1 MSKKFNVKLNGKK
14 LTVDIDTKICD
25 LLEKAPHKGK
35 HPAVGA
41 KLNNRVVGLR
51 YALKCPAEIVTLDI
65 SDREGMDIYRRTAS
79 SVLYAAVAKIAPDAR
94 VVVGQS
100 IGSGYF
106 FEIHNHV
113 VDDKFIKEIDLTMKK
128 IVSDDLPLCR
138 EWVPVE
144 EAIEIFSSFNA
155 NDRVK
160 LVSQLKRSEIPMISI
175 GEYRGYAHGPIAY
188 KSSLINAWNLVPY
201 EHGMVLIF
209 PDSEGR
215 VETDFS
221 AQPKLFATYL
231 EAKRWNELMHIENVA
246 DLNAQCMGRKSDEMV
261 KVAEAIHEKKIS
273 AIADTIASNE
283 NLRLVLISGPTS
295 SGKTTF
301 SKRLRI
307 HLKIFGL
314 EPVTISLDSYYL
326 NRDDSPRHPDGTYDF
341 ETIKALDLEL
351 FNDHLT
357 KLLKGKEIEMPAY
370 SFAMG
375 KRDPSKSIK
384 MKLGRGQ
391 IIIVEGIHGLN
402 EELTKSIPHQNKFK
416 IYVSALTQL
425 CLDDHNRIFT
435 TDARLCRRIIRDR
448 LFRGT
453 TAADTI
459 EGWQS
464 VRRGEKQ
471 YIFPY
476 QENADVMFNSALP
489 YEHSLLKPYA
499 EKFLAEVPRDHPSYM
514 EAYRLTKFFSF
525 FIPILSR
532 EVPHTSILREFIG
545 GSAFSY

>member
-1 MSKKFNVKLNGKK
+1 MLKKFNITMNGKR
-14 LTVDIDTKICD
+14 LVVDIDTKICD
-25 LLEKAPHKGK
+25 LLEKAPHRGK
-35 HPAVGA
+35 RTAVGA

-51 YALKCPAEIVTLDI
+51 YSLKCSAEIVTIDI

-79 SVLYAAVAKIAPDAR
+79 TVLYAAVAKVAPDAR
-94 VVVGQS
+94 IVVGQS

-113 VDDKFIKEIDLTMKK
+113 VDEKFIQDVDRTMKN
-128 IVSDDLPLCR
+128 IVAADIPISRKWIPI
-138 EWVPVE
+138 E
-144 EAIEIFSSFNA
+144 EAIEIFSSHNA
-155 NDRVK
+155 SDRVK
-160 LVSQLKRSEIPMISI
+160 LVSQLKRSEIPMISV
-175 GEYRGYAHGPIAY
+175 GDYRGYAHGPIAY
-188 KSSLINAWNLVPY
+188 KSSLIDSWNLVPY

-209 PDSEGR
+209 PDSEGNL
-215 VETDFS
+215 ETNFS

-246 DLNAQCMGRKSDEMV
+246 DLNERCMGRKSDEMV

-273 AIADTIASNE
+273 AIADTISSNE
-283 NLRLVLISGPTS
+283 NLRLILISGPTS

-314 EPVTISLDSYYL
+314 EPVTISLDNYYL
-326 NRDDSPRHPDGTYDF
+326 DRDDSPRHPDGTYDF
-341 ETIKALDLEL
+341 ETINALDLEL

-370 SFAMG
+370 SFSIG
-375 KRDPSKSIK
+375 KRDPSKLTR

-402 EELTKSIPHQNKFK
+402 EELTKSVPHQNKFK

-435 TDARLCRRIIRDR
+435 TDTRLCRRIIRDR

-464 VRRGEKQ
+464 VRHGEKK

-499 EKFLAEVPRDHPSYM
+499 EKFLAEVPREHPSYM

-545 GSAFSY
+545 DSAFRY

>member
-1 MSKKFNVKLNGKK
+1 
-14 LTVDIDTKICD
+14 
-25 LLEKAPHKGK
+25 
-35 HPAVGA
+35 
-41 KLNNRVVGLR
+41 
-51 YALKCPAEIVTLDI
+51 
-65 SDREGMDIYRRTAS
+65 
-79 SVLYAAVAKIAPDAR
+79 
-94 VVVGQS
+94 
-100 IGSGYF
+100 
-106 FEIHNHV
+106 
-113 VDDKFIKEIDLTMKK
+113 
-128 IVSDDLPLCR
+128 
-138 EWVPVE
+138 
-144 EAIEIFSSFNA
+144 
-155 NDRVK
+155 
-160 LVSQLKRSEIPMISI
+160 
-175 GEYRGYAHGPIAY
+175 
-188 KSSLINAWNLVPY
+188 
-201 EHGMVLIF
+201 
-209 PDSEGR
+209 DSEGNL
-215 VETDFS
+215 ETNFS

-246 DLNAQCMGRKSDEMV
+246 DLNERCMGRKSDEMV

-273 AIADTIASNE
+273 AIADTISSNE
-283 NLRLVLISGPTS
+283 NLRLILISGPTS

-314 EPVTISLDSYYL
+314 EPVTISLDNYYL
-326 NRDDSPRHPDGTYDF
+326 DRDDSPRHPDGTYDF
-341 ETIKALDLEL
+341 ETINALDLEL

-370 SFAMG
+370 SFSIG
-375 KRDPSKSIK
+375 KRDPSKLTR

-402 EELTKSIPHQNKFK
+402 EELTKSVPHQNKFK

-435 TDARLCRRIIRDR
+435 TDTRLCRRIIRDR

-464 VRRGEKQ
+464 VRHGEKK

-499 EKFLAEVPRDHPSYM
+499 EKFLAEVPREHPSYM

-545 GSAFSY
+545 DSAFRY